1 MDRSRAAFET
11 QGAGAYRS
19 NGADPYGLGGGGGG
33 GAGSGGAGTAT
44 SYGGAGAGSS
54 STGPHAGLFFL
65 LRFFQF
71 LLSLLAWI
79 IMAATNHFDHFDAFS
94 FLLAIAFLT
103 SLYTAAVGAA
113 ALCKLCAS
121 SKYWGTSMLFWQ
133 LCGDYCWLTL
143 TTISFDPCFVV
154 LIEEQMFMMLLFAA
168 SCAGAASTTQASK
181 GKISYCDSVGHNF
194 CAKTEASVALS
205 FLASFFLIAS
215 FWMLVRSTHSRAY

>member
-1 MDRSRAAFET
+1 
-11 QGAGAYRS
+11 
-19 NGADPYGLGGGGGG
+19 
-33 GAGSGGAGTAT
+33 
-44 SYGGAGAGSS
+44 
-54 STGPHAGLFFL
+54 
-65 LRFFQF
+65 
-71 LLSLLAWI
+71 
-79 IMAATNHFDHFDAFS
+79 MAATNHFDHFDAFS

-133 LCGDYCWLTL
+133 LCGDY
-143 TTISFDPCFVV
+143 I
-154 LIEEQMFMMLLFAA
+154 FMMLLFAA